1 MKSMI
6 EKVFSIKA
14 LLSLLLVFA
23 TTSAWAAVPVPTVV
37 WESDFSTTVSKTG
50 RDGND
55 YKISELNG
63 LSINGDGNL
72 VVDTAN
78 AQGALIDLPDG
89 GKTAAT
95 VLIKYSNLTA
105 ETTGNA
111 TLANF
116 GVTSNGSS
124 YYYIGSRSTSS
135 GQLTLTPYYESS
147 TYPINNATYGSGT
160 VPSMQTG
167 SGYLVFAYDSFFAT
181 HTYTGSS
188 LSSLSGGYNSQ
199 LRWGSYK
206 VGKIYIGGGQNKGK
220 AYCWKGSSGTIIEKV
235 AIFLGNA
242 YTNTQLADYRWP
254 SEIKAVLPER
264 DMINLNISN
273 ADSYAITGSGVDTIS
288 TLAGEMLDNAWQN
301 TPSGNAVVSGDARNG
316 RVTGVTAYDGTSKE
330 ATTLSD
336 VTFTW
341 AVEGS
346 GTANYGNV
354 DIENNPTFHK
364 AWLARLSKQA
374 ETSSILVQSIPYR
387 KYDIIVYCF
396 GADDSAFNPVFV
408 NGVPYVGDTSL
419 ATDTNT
425 RKATSS
431 SETWGG
437 RRASPS
443 LGQTAIMLKGLENP
457 ELSLTIR
464 SGASSIC
471 AVQILRDMSEGVW
484 PTSKKVISLNLM
496 SAYSSS
502 GTTPAVYGLE
512 PVPNEAWTKDG
523 LSEGSSF
530 DKDVAVTIKEW
541 NGSTTVDTSVTL
553 HEKGG
558 NGYAWSGYNYT
569 PQSQFLTGYIDD
581 TSQQQSVTVG
591 DIPYA
596 CYDVIVYCATDNG
609 DKQFGPVTVN
619 GTSYRWDDDKQ
630 CAVIASSGSSTAETR
645 WGATRSRL
653 PAYGRNAIRIP
664 DQTASTLTITGGDN
678 ANNARGGIAAI
689 QIVEAYSGLKVYSN
703 GSWSGGTEPTSGD
716 AVIVLDG
723 DTSLTID
730 GTASLGTVTITGN
743 GTLTL
748 SGSGQFTA
756 TTVDVESLATVNA
769 NPDRLGATTYVG
781 SGTVVYSGRAP
792 EAGKGWSDSAN
803 WTGTLEIKDYT
814 TSLGNFH
821 LATYGNSKSKVCL
834 NNATGYLYSTANSGA
849 HDIKELVI
857 GDGGFTQNGSY
868 SVDNTF
874 VVPCKV
880 TGSGEYTFSATGSG
894 QKTLFLSGDIAEF
907 AGKITIGGEN
917 NRVVIGSSTDRS
929 FVDQSL
935 IVCSGK
941 SLTVRKQ
948 WGYNG
953 FSGGIFVDAN
963 GLLEVASTGFLPA
976 SGGFTI
982 DGVLKTAGLNYNSLG
997 HIAESATYTAAHVLI
1012 NDTGVLELTSSG
1024 DTKEANDAAY
1034 LADYSTVTGT
1044 GTLKFSSSS
1053 GWRTFPDAQARLPP
1067 TTLTVQ
1073 IELAGGL
1080 IITMNDETAI
1090 GNLAGSKNIRSD
1102 WDAYHKTL
1110 TVTQSKDTTWEGK
1123 FTNNRIDTF
1132 KVTGSGGT
1140 LTLTGTHDIS
1150 IAAQIESTGKVN
1162 LTGTWLGAATVSGT
1176 FGGTGTLTG
1185 NLTFNAGSTFK
1196 AFASDENGLSVSGTV
1211 SYPESGTVTV
1221 DVDALGS
1228 PESDVV
1234 LISKSGLDETKFA
1247 LKSGSPVGYA
1257 LKVEGDA
1264 LKLKANATVAI
1275 TVPTVANTTVTVTAN
1290 GTPVEGDNGVYTV
1303 PYGSAVVVT
1312 YAAVSGYQ
1320 ISGTAT
1326 YNIASAEGDET
1337 LTIDEDLS
1345 SDLIVAT
1352 FNGTSYTTLQ
1362 AAVNAWVAAGMA
1374 QAMNPVT
1381 LIGNTTVAG
1390 LTISAHNTGMPIP
1403 MQLIGGGYTLT
1414 GPVTIAA
1421 GATLQPLNITLAGNL
1436 TVNGTLVVP
1445 TTLSVGGTVTFADGS
1460 GITVTTLSASEA
1472 KLAATGSVTVEGDLL
1487 VYLQSNSLEAGTYLL
1502 ATGASVDADDAVA
1515 TVQLNGMEDPAWTFS
1530 ATETSLVL
1538 KAVAAEVEGVKYET
1552 FADAVDAADGV
1563 KTITLLANASYTLSV
1578 GETLIVAAGSFTM
1591 TVTAPAGYAV
1601 SQSGSGVVTYT
1612 TQKYV
1617 AKLRNPNVGS
1627 TTYADEVYYT
1637 SLAAAVA
1644 DVVEQTMAIYADYVA
1659 TVTLLDDITLDA
1671 TVTVSKKMKL
1681 DLNGKTLTASGINA
1695 INNST
1700 KLAVQGSSGSINVT
1714 SGSSVVLTAAA
1725 ATLTVGNDVTVSAP
1739 TTSLDYY
1746 EVVESDGTYRVRK
1759 LAEAS
1764 TESVAGVGEVEVI
1777 TPEEGVTS
1785 ITVPDSVTGKVAIPG
1800 TVTNI
1805 TGIEAGNLLLKVAYN
1820 DGSAQTAYYTNVLA
1834 VAGGVVSLDG
1844 TKKVTIGGVDVS
1856 VEPEVNTASSPMTLS
1871 DTTPGFTVKTIPGLF
1886 YVAETCSTPNGTF
1899 TNAGTPQQ
1907 ATSDSTTLST
1917 NNDSWGENEKV
1928 KYYRIKVSTTGN

>member
-1 MKSMI
+1 MKSLM
-6 EKVFSIKA
+6 SRIKA
-14 LLSLLLVFA
+14 LALLLAVA
-23 TTSAWAAVPVPTVV
+23 AYGGAWAAVPVPTVV

-55 YKISELNG
+55 YKISALNG

-89 GKTAAT
+89 EKTAAT

-116 GVTSNGSS
+116 GVTSDGSS

-135 GQLTLTPYYESS
+135 GQLTLTPYWESS

-167 SGYLVFAYDSFFAT
+167 SGYLVFAYDSSSAT

-206 VGKIYIGGGQNKGK
+206 VGNIYIGGGQNKGK
-220 AYCWKGSSGTIIEKV
+220 AYCWKGSGTVIEKV
-235 AIFLGNA
+235 AIFLGSA
-242 YTNTQLADYRWP
+242 YTASQLAEYRWP
-254 SEIKAVLPER
+254 SEIKAVLPDR
-264 DMINLNISN
+264 DMININISN
-273 ADSYAITGSGVDTIS
+273 EGGYAITGDGVETIS

-301 TPSGNAVVSGDARNG
+301 TKGGTKSHSGSGDRNAFI
-316 RVTGVTAYDGTSKE
+316 TGVTAYDASTKS
-330 ATTLSD
+330 ATELSD
-336 VTFTW
+336 VGFAW
-341 AVEGS
+341 AVEADDVG
-346 GTANYGNV
+346 NYGYQE
-354 DIENNPTFHK
+354 IENNPTFHK
-364 AWLARLSKQA
+364 AWLARYNKGV

-396 GADDSAFNPVFV
+396 GVDDSAFNPVFV

-419 ATDTNT
+419 ATDTKT

-437 RRASPS
+437 RRAQPS
-443 LGQTAIMLKGLENP
+443 FGQTAIMLKGLENP

-464 SGASSIC
+464 SGYTSIC
-471 AVQILRDMSEGVW
+471 AVQILRDMSEDVW

-496 SAYSSS
+496 SAYSSN
-502 GTTPAVYGLE
+502 GTTPSLYGLE

-523 LSEGSSF
+523 LSESSSF

-558 NGYAWSGYNYT
+558 NGFAWSGYNYT

-645 WGATRSRL
+645 WGATQSRL

-703 GSWSGGTEPTSGD
+703 GSWSDGTEPTSGD
-716 AVIVLDG
+716 AIIVVDG

-748 SGSGQFTA
+748 LGSGQFTA

-769 NPDRLGATTYVG
+769 NPDRLGTTTYVG

-821 LATYGNSKSKVCL
+821 LATYGNSESKVCL
-834 NNATGYLYSTANSGA
+834 NNATGYLYSTANSGN
-849 HDIKELVI
+849 HGIKELVI
-857 GDGGFTQNGSY
+857 GAGGFTQNGSY
-868 SVDNTF
+868 SIANTF

-907 AGKITIGGEN
+907 AGEIAIGGEN

-948 WGYNG
+948 WGTDG

-982 DGVLKTAGLNYNSLG
+982 DGVLKTAGLNYKSFG
-997 HIAESATYTAAHVLI
+997 HIAKSATYTAADVLI

-1067 TTLTVQ
+1067 TTLTVK

-1162 LTGTWLGAATVSGT
+1162 LTGTWVGATTVAGT
-1176 FGGTGTLTG
+1176 FGGTGTLQG
-1185 NLTFNAGSTFK
+1185 SLTFSDGATFK
-1196 AFASDENGLSVSGTV
+1196 AGASALTVTGTV
-1211 SYPESGTVTV
+1211 TTPDSGSVTV
-1221 DVDALGS
+1221 DVSAIS
-1228 PESDVV
+1228 ESITAIGVT
-1234 LISKSGLDETKFA
+1234 LISGGVSEVGTFAVDSAYRLDA
-1247 LKSGSPVGYA
+1247 DNGA
-1257 LKVEGDA
+1257 LKVYPAVTYVAEYGGVQYETFADA
-1264 LKLKANATVAI
+1264 IAAAEDAGGTFADVTVLDASAELPAGYYIENNVIKQYQAAVLGGTGTVINYYATAQAAVAAVAADHSLVAQYDHFEVYNGTDVAI
-1275 TVPTVANTTVTVTAN
+1275 TVPTSAVLDVLGVKIKCLNGASVVVSAPSADVNYSAGEPDENSIVTYTKIAVATTYVWTGATSAGADTSAKN
-1290 GTPVEGDNGVYTV
+1290 WARPNNWKI
-1303 PYGSAVVVT
+1303 GSASGAAASRAPSSIDTAVLESGAYANIPSAATV
-1312 YAAVSGYQ
+1312 AAVR
-1320 ISGTAT
+1320 
-1326 YNIASAEGDET
+1326 
-1337 LTIDEDLS
+1337 ID
-1345 SDLIVAT
+1345 
-1352 FNGTSYTTLQ
+1352 G
-1362 AAVNAWVAAGMA
+1362 AV
-1374 QAMNPVT
+1374 
-1381 LIGNTTVAG
+1381 
-1390 LTISAHNTGMPIP
+1390 
-1403 MQLIGGGYTLT
+1403 TLT
-1414 GPVTIAA
+1414 GVSMTLT
-1421 GATLQPLNITLAGNL
+1421 ATTGGIVL
-1436 TVNGTLVVP
+1436 T
-1445 TTLSVGGTVTFADGS
+1445 
-1460 GITVTTLSASEA
+1460 
-1472 KLAATGSVTVEGDLL
+1472 
-1487 VYLQSNSLEAGTYLL
+1487 
-1502 ATGASVDADDAVA
+1502 DAVA
-1515 TVQLNGMEDPAWTFS
+1515 TLTVT
-1530 ATETSLVL
+1530 
-1538 KAVAAEVEGVKYET
+1538 GV
-1552 FADAVDAADGV
+1552 
-1563 KTITLLANASYTLSV
+1563 TLSPMPTSGNANYV
-1578 GETLIVAAGSFTM
+1578 ILSSAGED
-1591 TVTAPAGYAV
+1591 VTTYYLGEKINDAGYMDGTTAV
-1601 SQSGSGVVTYT
+1601 IT
-1612 TQKYV
+1612 
-1617 AKLRNPNVGS
+1617 
-1627 TTYADEVYYT
+1627 DT
-1637 SLAAAVA
+1637 SR
-1644 DVVEQTMAIYADYVA
+1644 
-1659 TVTLLDDITLDA
+1659 
-1671 TVTVSKKMKL
+1671 TVTVPS
-1681 DLNGKTLTASGINA
+1681 TATAVKIA
-1695 INNST
+1695 IT
-1700 KLAVQGSSGSINVT
+1700 GED
-1714 SGSSVVLTAAA
+1714 
-1725 ATLTVGNDVTVSAP
+1725 ATLESSTLELTEDTVAVYATDVNGAMISPAV
-1739 TTSLDYY
+1739 
-1746 EVVESDGTYRVRK
+1746 
-1759 LAEAS
+1759 
-1764 TESVAGVGEVEVI
+1764 
-1777 TPEEGVTS
+1777 
-1785 ITVPDSVTGKVAIPG
+1785 
-1800 TVTNI
+1800 NI
-1805 TGIEAGNLLLKVAYN
+1805 TGAFKITRSGSTYKVEL
-1820 DGSAQTAYYTNVLA
+1820 DDEVTDVKPA
-1834 VAGGVVSLDG
+1834 VTTEGG
-1844 TKKVTIGGVDVS
+1844 
-1856 VEPEVNTASSPMTLS
+1856 
-1871 DTTPGFTVKTIPGLF
+1871 TTPMAVTDGAPTFTIKTIPGLW
-1886 YVAETCSTPNGTF
+1886 YVVYEGSTVGALAPVRTPSQAEDGT
-1899 TNAGTPQQ
+1899 TSVGGTAPE
-1907 ATSDSTTLST
+1907 S
-1917 NNDSWGENEKV
+1917 GV
-1928 KYYRIKVSTTGN
+1928 KYYKIAVGASKAALTPAE